1 MLASKQRAGTTF
13 WRAASC
19 KNLALLN
26 QIFRGATKA
35 GIPRRI
41 SQRTVW
47 AQTGSDC
54 SMGQSEHMLYYR
66 GHVSIPLSSRVD
78 FFLFSELQSQFSAG

>member
-26 QIFRGATKA
+26 KFSEEL
-35 GIPRRI
+35 RRQE
-41 SQRTVW
+41 SLEESLNVQCGLRQGPYYVS
-47 AQTGSDC
+47 AALSL
-54 SMGQSEHMLYYR
+54 GQSGLR
-66 GHVSIPLSSRVD
+66 LCT
-78 FFLFSELQSQFSAG
+78 

>member
-1 MLASKQRAGTTF
+1 MLASKQRAGITF

-19 KNLALLN
+19 KNLALN

-47 AQTGSDC
+47 AQTGPIPYYVSAALSLGQSGLRLCTYLVHSLGSDC
-54 SMGQSEHMLYYR
+54 VVTQSGPRL
-66 GHVSIPLSSRVD
+66 
-78 FFLFSELQSQFSAG
+78 